1 MPNDIDD
8 LNFLNRPIDFTFYDR
23 VNDTYDLGG
32 RMGSTD
38 YIDFLTQKEVPK
50 NMMKGIDRHGRK
62 FLTMKIGGFD
72 LNNMRFFRSGQVFFE
87 RYTGSPYIASGWFGG
102 AFLQTTAGTRPIQYQ
117 LINDLVDGKIVKIK
131 KDHRFS
137 SSNSN
142 VIIANMDYWENH
154 FARIIQKNWKICRY
168 NPNYAICNKI
178 LNEQFDEYLMT
189 VERN

>member
-1 MPNDIDD
+1 MTN
-8 LNFLNRPIDFTFYDR
+8 NVDFTFYDR

-50 NMMKGIDRHGRK
+50 NMMKGIDRYDRK

-87 RYTGSPYIASGWFGG
+87 RYPESPYIASAGFEG
-102 AFLQTTAGTRPIQYQ
+102 AFIQTTAGTRPIQYQ

-131 KDHRFS
+131 EEHRF
-137 SSNSN
+137 NSRSHN
-142 VIIANMDYWENH
+142 VIIANMDYWEKY

-168 NPNYAICNKI
+168 NPNYTICKKI